1 MTKKKDGTENGGSAG
16 DLLTEKCAVI
26 ATATHVTSLQNSRL
40 AQIEEAISP
49 DRSPAE
55 YACAVVG
62 AVQTVME
69 LSPRNGVEAML
80 AIQMVATNDAAMECL
95 KRAARARSHPET
107 DDRDMRHALKLLSL
121 YNRQVEVLAKVRQ
134 SEDFTNCWGLS
145 GSLVPPPPE
154 TPEEK
159 AAQFTGLAAK
169 LAAAALKKGQGN

>member
-1 MTKKKDGTENGGSAG
+1 MTKKKDGSEDGSSAG
-16 DLLTEKCAVI
+16 DLFTEKCAVT
-26 ATATHVTSLQNSRL
+26 ATATQAASLQNSRL

-134 SEDFTNCWGLS
+134 SNDFTNCWGLS
-145 GSLVPPPPE
+145 GSRVPPPSE
-154 TPEEK
+154 TPDEE
-159 AAQFTGLAAK
+159 AARLKFLTAK
-169 LAAAALKKGQGN
+169 VMAALEKGEGG